1 MKVLIVEEVDIAI
14 KKLISVSRSL
24 QLCVLWLPHETN
36 ARQFKE

>member
-24 QLCVLWLPHETN
+24 QLCVLWLPIYN
-36 ARQFKE
+36 KFYV